1 MVKLMWRGHALSG
14 ALMVGAAGPAIP
26 GPLAPTLAVG
36 AGAIVGALG
45 ALVPDLDHR
54 DGKLTHSLG
63 PVTWLASRG
72 LIGLSKLAFKLTRG
86 PRDFKETNGHRGLTH
101 TPVFQAVLAAGAFA
115 GLQACMVASVALFV
129 AVALFLGQLTHS
141 LGDACTN
148 SGVPLLWP
156 VMIRGRRWGHRGIP
170 HVLRFETGG
179 KAEERVTVVL
189 ALGVGL
195 LLLLTV
201 RGNYPL

>member
-1 MVKLMWRGHALSG
+1 MMWRGHALSG
-14 ALMVGAAGPAIP
+14 ALTVGAAGPVIP
-26 GPLAPTLAVG
+26 GPLAPAIAVG

-63 PVTWLASRG
+63 PITWLASRA
-72 LIGLSKLAFKLTRG
+72 LIALSKLAFRLTRG
-86 PRDFKETNGHRGLTH
+86 PNDFRETNGHRGLTH
-101 TPVFQAVLAAGAFA
+101 TPVFQAVLAAGVFA
-115 GLQACMVASVALFV
+115 GLQACMPTSLAAFV
-129 AVALFLGQLTHS
+129 SVALFLGQLTHS

-156 VMIRGRRWGHRGIP
+156 LTVGGKRWGHRGIP
-170 HVLRFETGG
+170 KALRFETGG
-179 KAEERVTVVL
+179 SAEGYITGVL
-189 ALGVGL
+189 ALLLGL
-195 LLLLTV
+195 LALLTV

>member
-1 MVKLMWRGHALSG
+1 MWRGHAVSG
-14 ALMVGAAGPAIP
+14 ALVVGAAGPAIP
-26 GPLAPTLAVG
+26 GPLAPTLAIG
-36 AGAIVGALG
+36 AGAAIGALG

-63 PVTWLASRG
+63 PVTWLASRA
-72 LIGLSKLAFKLTRG
+72 LIWLAKLVFRLTRG
-86 PRDFKETNGHRGLTH
+86 PRDFQDSNGHRGLTH

-115 GLQACMVASVALFV
+115 GLQAFLPPGLAAFV

-156 VMIRGRRWGHRGIP
+156 VMIGGRRWAHRGIP
-170 HVLRFETGG
+170 KALRFETGG
-179 KAEERVTVVL
+179 KAEGYVTAVL
-189 ALGVGL
+189 ALLFAV

>member
-1 MVKLMWRGHALSG
+1 MWRGHALSG
-14 ALMVGAAGPAIP
+14 ALMVGAAGPVIP
-26 GPLAPTLAVG
+26 GPLPATLAVG
-36 AGAIVGALG
+36 AGAAVGALG

-63 PVTWLASRG
+63 PVTWLASRA
-72 LIGLSKLAFKLTRG
+72 LIALAKLAFRVTRG
-86 PRDFKETNGHRGLTH
+86 PRDFQDSNGHRGLTH

-115 GLQACMVASVALFV
+115 GLQAFIPTGTALFV

-156 VMIRGRRWGHRGIP
+156 LKIGGRRWGHRGIP
-170 HVLRFETGG
+170 KVLRFETGG
-179 KAEERVTVVL
+179 KAEQGVTVVL
-189 ALGVGL
+189 ALAFGL
-195 LLLLTV
+195 LVLLTV
-201 RGNYPL
+201 RGDYPL

>member
-1 MVKLMWRGHALSG
+1 MMWRGHALSG
-14 ALMVGAAGPAIP
+14 AVVVGAAGPALP
-26 GPLAPTLAVG
+26 SPLAPAIAVG
-36 AGAIVGALG
+36 AGAVIGALG

-63 PVTWLASRG
+63 PVTWLASRA
-72 LIGLSKLAFKLTRG
+72 LIALAKLAFRLTRG
-86 PRDFKETNGHRGLTH
+86 PRDFKDTNGHRGLTH

-115 GLQACMVASVALFV
+115 GLQAFLPTGLALFV
-129 AVALFLGQLTHS
+129 AVSLFLGQLTHS

-156 VMIRGRRWGHRGIP
+156 VMVGGRRWGHRGIP
-170 HVLRFETGG
+170 HALRFETGG
-179 KAEERVTVVL
+179 KGEEYVTVVL
-189 ALGVGL
+189 GLLFGL
-195 LLLLTV
+195 LLLLTA